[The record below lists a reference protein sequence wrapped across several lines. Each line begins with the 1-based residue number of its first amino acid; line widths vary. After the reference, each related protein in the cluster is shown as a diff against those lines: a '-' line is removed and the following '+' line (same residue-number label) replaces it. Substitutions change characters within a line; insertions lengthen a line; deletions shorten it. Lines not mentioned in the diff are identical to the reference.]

1 MRLGS
6 LHSFGIGTKIGIGL
20 AMILAGCM
28 IVVTF
33 VVSQV
38 MVAIQTTESEK
49 MLVNA
54 AEGEAALVNG
64 YFNEIYASVNASK
77 QYVMRNV
84 WKGEQA
90 VLDDDIID
98 MLLSN
103 QWGDFGYVYLND
115 SRYKNEQILDP
126 KHRLPNGDFMVLA
139 IRDGLTNKAE
149 IIQADEALMRF
160 GSVQKAISTSQP
172 TVGSPSWEK
181 INNKEYFGMGI
192 NQPIFDKNGT
202 TIGVLGV
209 FVDLLAVNAILQDPV
224 RSVFKGDFKGMYATD
239 STIAGHGRREF
250 LGKFLR
256 EVNQSPTMNE
266 LKHMIENQ
274 IDGLSSYINSLG
286 EFSHTAVAT
295 MHIGGN
301 LATWTLIIS
310 APESSIN
317 EPIVKLRIAMIVANI
332 TVVVIVVLAMLVFV
346 RLQIISRLQV
356 LSSLLLNFFEYLNHK
371 VPNPPNFVQPKSHDE
386 IGTMAFAI
394 NENIKQTQEGLE
406 ADKQAVQQSMQ
417 TAKAIEDGNLT
428 ARIIEN
434 PHNPQLI
441 ELKNVLNK
449 MLDTLQ
455 QKIGSDT
462 NEISRVFD
470 SYVNLDF
477 TTEISN
483 AQGRVEVVTNTLGQN
498 IKQMLHTSAAFASE
512 LETSAKEL
520 NQAVLDI
527 TQSSNNQASNLE
539 QTASALEEIS
549 SSMQSVNGKAVDVSN
564 QANDIRN
571 IVAVIRDIADQTN
584 LLALNAAIE
593 AARAGEHGRGFAV
606 VADEVRKL
614 AERTSKSLSEIE
626 ANVNVLVQGIN
637 DMGESIKEQTQG
649 ITQINEA
656 MTQLER
662 LTQDNVEIANHS
674 QTISDTVENVAEK
687 ILADVNQKKF

>member
-1 MRLGS
+1 MRFS
-6 LHSFGIGTKIGIGL
+6 LHSFGIGTKIAFGL
-20 AMILAGCM
+20 SVILAICM
-28 IVVTF
+28 IIVTF
-33 VVSQV
+33 IVSQV

-49 MLVNA
+49 MLINA

-84 WKGEQA
+84 WRGEQA
-90 VLDDDIID
+90 VLDNDVVD

-103 QWGDFGYVYLND
+103 QWGDFGYIYLKD
-115 SRYKNEQILDP
+115 SRYKNELISNP

-139 IRDGLTNKAE
+139 IRDENNKTE
-149 IIQADEALMRF
+149 IIQADEIIITF
-160 GSVQKAISTSQP
+160 GSVQKALDTSKP
-172 TVGSPSWEK
+172 TVGSPSWKK

-192 NQPIFDKNGT
+192 NQPIFDQNGHP
-202 TIGVLGV
+202 IGVLGV
-209 FVDLLAVNAILQDPV
+209 FVDLLSVNAILQDPA

-274 IDGLSSYINSLG
+274 IEGLSSYINSLG

-317 EPIVKLRIAMIVANI
+317 EPIVALRIAMIIANI
-332 TVVVIVVLAMLVFV
+332 TVVIIVVLAMLVFV
-346 RLQIISRLQV
+346 RMQIISRLHI

-371 VPNPPNFVQPKSHDE
+371 VPNPPNFVKPKSHDE
-386 IGTMAFAI
+386 IGTMTVAI

-406 ADKQAVQQSMQ
+406 VDRRAVQQSMQ
-417 TAKAIEDGNLT
+417 TAQAIEDGNLT

-441 ELKNVLNK
+441 ELKNVLNQ

-455 QKIGSDT
+455 QNIGSDI

-477 TTEISN
+477 TTEINN

-498 IKQMLHTSAAFASE
+498 IKQMLHTSATFASE
-512 LETSAKEL
+512 LESSAKEL

-539 QTASALEEIS
+539 ETASALNEIS
-549 SSMQSVNGKAVDVSN
+549 SSMQNVNSRATDVSN

-614 AERTSKSLSEIE
+614 AERTTKSLSEIE
-626 ANVNVLVQGIN
+626 ANVNVLVQSIN
-637 DMGESIKEQTQG
+637 DMGESIKEQTLG
-649 ITQINEA
+649 IEQINEA
-656 MTQLER
+656 VSQLESANA
-662 LTQDNVEIANHS
+662 QNVEIANHS
-674 QTISDTVENVAEK
+674 HGISNDVDHIASM
-687 ILADVNQKKF
+687 ILKDVQKKKF

>member
-1 MRLGS
+1 M
-6 LHSFGIGTKIGIGL
+6 
-20 AMILAGCM
+20 
-28 IVVTF
+28 
-33 VVSQV
+33 

-49 MLVNA
+49 MLINA

-84 WKGEQA
+84 WRGEQA
-90 VLDDDIID
+90 VLDNDVVD

-103 QWGDFGYVYLND
+103 QWGDFGYIYLKD
-115 SRYKNEQILDP
+115 SRYKNELISNP

-139 IRDGLTNKAE
+139 IRGENNKVE
-149 IIQADEALMRF
+149 IIQADEIIITF
-160 GSVQKAISTSQP
+160 GSVQKALDTSKP
-172 TVGSPSWEK
+172 TVGSPSWKK

-192 NQPIFDKNGT
+192 NQPIFDQNGHP
-202 TIGVLGV
+202 IGVLGV
-209 FVDLLAVNAILQDPV
+209 FVDLLSVNAILQDPA

-274 IDGLSSYINSLG
+274 IEGLSSYINSLG

-317 EPIVKLRIAMIVANI
+317 EPIVALRIAMIIANV
-332 TVVVIVVLAMLVFV
+332 TVVIIVVLAMLVFV
-346 RLQIISRLQV
+346 RMQIISRLHI

-371 VPNPPNFVQPKSHDE
+371 VPNPPNFVKPKSHDE
-386 IGTMAFAI
+386 IGTMTVAI

-406 ADKQAVQQSMQ
+406 ADKLAVQQSVQ
-417 TAKAIEDGNLT
+417 TAQAIEDGNLT

-441 ELKNVLNK
+441 ELKNVLNQ

-455 QKIGSDT
+455 RNIGSDI

-477 TTEISN
+477 TTEINN

-498 IKQMLHTSAAFASE
+498 IKQMLHTSATFASE
-512 LETSAKEL
+512 LESSAKEL

-539 QTASALEEIS
+539 ETASALNEIS
-549 SSMQSVNGKAVDVSN
+549 SSMQ
-564 QANDIRN
+564 
-571 IVAVIRDIADQTN
+571 
-584 LLALNAAIE
+584 
-593 AARAGEHGRGFAV
+593 
-606 VADEVRKL
+606 
-614 AERTSKSLSEIE
+614 
-626 ANVNVLVQGIN
+626 
-637 DMGESIKEQTQG
+637 
-649 ITQINEA
+649 
-656 MTQLER
+656 
-662 LTQDNVEIANHS
+662 
-674 QTISDTVENVAEK
+674 
-687 ILADVNQKKF
+687 